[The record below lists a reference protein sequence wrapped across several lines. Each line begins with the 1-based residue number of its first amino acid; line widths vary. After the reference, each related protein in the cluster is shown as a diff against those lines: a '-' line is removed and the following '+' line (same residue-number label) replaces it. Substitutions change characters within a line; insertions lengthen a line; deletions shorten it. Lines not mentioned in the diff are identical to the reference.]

1 MKCVSPSVR
10 NLFERILKARYL
22 GSILIFVSFVVLALL
37 RIRNSFDRMA
47 PDPGF
52 WFLEQ
57 VRENN
62 YLHVFSNQD
71 GFLHV
76 APRLCF
82 EFVSLFPIQYQAIAG
97 TVGMQ
102 LIFGCVAA
110 SVFLIIRTETQK
122 FWLSLFGAVMVVAV
136 PAAGES
142 TVGNLGSVKWP
153 LTILLVFVLAS
164 KKTMLDYT
172 KLSVA
177 CAILVGLSQ
186 PYSILLTLPAF
197 IRRYGSKSKKSLS
210 QTECC
215 VAITGFVQLAVWFT
229 SGVTLQ
235 KYGEPTYLPWSGMGV
250 FWYSIWITPTLSG
263 ICVFLFLYLLHRRG
277 ISGFEFE
284 LRLASATVLL
294 AVVAYLQLGIKDSSS
309 VAPQAVSWVVLL
321 LTVFRVG
328 GLFGRQIQRLST
340 AILLVFVLTATVK
353 WFGASWFLTSGPTWS
368 SEIERA
374 RALCLQD
381 DLDDVVVKQFM
392 SDTTL
397 DCEQI
402 LEGA

>member
-1 MKCVSPSVR
+1 MR
-10 NLFERILKARYL
+10 RHL
-22 GSILIFVSFVVLALL
+22 GSITIFAFFVSVGLL

-62 YLHVFSNQD
+62 FLHVFSNQD

-82 EFVSLFPIQYQAIAG
+82 EFVSLFSIQYQAIVG

-102 LIFGCVAA
+102 IIFGGVAA
-110 SVFLIIRTETQK
+110 SVFFIIRSETHK
-122 FWLSLFGAVMVVAV
+122 FWLSLFGALMVVAV

-153 LTILLVFVLAS
+153 LTILLVFVLGS
-164 KKTMLDYT
+164 TKTMLSYT

-197 IRRYGSKSKKSLS
+197 INRYRSKSKKSLS
-210 QTECC
+210 PPELC
-215 VAITGFVQLAVWFT
+215 VVFTGFVQLTVWLT

-235 KYGEPTYLPWSGMGV
+235 KYGEPTYFAWPGMGV
-250 FWYSIWITPTLSG
+250 FWYSIWITPTLAG
-263 ICVFLFLYLLHRRG
+263 MCVFVFLYLLHRRR
-277 ISGFEFE
+277 ISDFEFE

-294 AVVAYLQLGIKDSSS
+294 AVVAYLQLGIKDSTS
-309 VAPQAVSWVVLL
+309 VAPQAVSWVALL
-321 LTVFRVG
+321 LTIYKVG
-328 GLFGRQIQRLST
+328 GLFGKQIQRFST
-340 AILLVFVLTATVK
+340 AVLLIFVLSAAVK

-368 SEIERA
+368 SEIRRA
-374 RALCLQD
+374 RALCLQGG
-381 DLDDVVVKQFM
+381 LDNVVVKQFM
-392 SDTTL
+392 SDATF
-397 DCEQI
+397 DCGQI

>member
-1 MKCVSPSVR
+1 MKFVSPSVR
-10 NLFERILKARYL
+10 NLLERILTLRQL
-22 GSILIFVSFVVLALL
+22 RSIAIFTFFVSLALL

-62 YLHVFSNQD
+62 FLHVFSNQD

-102 LIFGCVAA
+102 FIFGGVAA
-110 SVFLIIRTETQK
+110 TVFFIIRIETQK
-122 FWLSLFGAVMVVAV
+122 FWLSLFGALMVVGV

-164 KKTMLDYT
+164 TKTMLSYT

-177 CAILVGLSQ
+177 CAIFVGLSQ
-186 PYSILLTLPAF
+186 PYSILLTLPAL
-197 IRRYGSKSKKSLS
+197 INRYGSKPRKSLS
-210 QTECC
+210 RPEWC
-215 VAITGFVQLAVWFT
+215 VVFTGLVQLSVWFI

-235 KYGEPTYLPWSGMGV
+235 KYGEPTYLAWPGMGI
-250 FWYSIWITPTLSG
+250 FWYSIWITPTLAG
-263 ICVFLFLYLLHRRG
+263 MCVFLFLYLLHRKG
-277 ISGFEFE
+277 IKGFEFE

-309 VAPQAVSWVVLL
+309 VAPQAVSWVALL
-321 LTVFRVG
+321 LTIYRVG
-328 GLFGRQIQRLST
+328 GLYGKQIQSFSI
-340 AILLVFVLTATVK
+340 AVLLVFVLTATAK

-368 SEIERA
+368 SEIERT

-381 DLDDVVVKQFM
+381 DLDVVVVKQFM
-392 SDTTL
+392 GDTTFE
-397 DCEQI
+397 CKQI
-402 LEGA
+402 VEGA

>member
-1 MKCVSPSVR
+1 MLLR
-10 NLFERILKARYL
+10 HL
-22 GSILIFVSFVVLALL
+22 GPITTLAFFVSLALL

-47 PDPGF
+47 PDPGY

-57 VRENN
+57 VHENN
-62 YLHVFSNQD
+62 FLHVFSNQD

-82 EFVSLFPIQYQAIAG
+82 EFVSLFPIQYQAIVG

-102 LIFGCVAA
+102 FIFGGVAA
-110 SVFLIIRTETQK
+110 TVFFIIRSETNK
-122 FWLSLFGAVMVVAV
+122 FWLSLFGALMVVAV

-164 KKTMLDYT
+164 TKTMLGYT
-172 KLSVA
+172 KLSVV

-186 PYSILLTLPAF
+186 PYSILLILPAF
-197 IRRYGSKSKKSLS
+197 INRYRSKSKKSFS
-210 QTECC
+210 QAEWSVVFTW
-215 VAITGFVQLAVWFT
+215 FVQLTVWLT

-235 KYGEPTYLPWSGMGV
+235 KYGEPTYFAWPGMGV
-250 FWYSIWITPTLSG
+250 FWYSIWITPTLTG
-263 ICVFLFLYLLHRRG
+263 MCVFLFLYLLHRRG
-277 ISGFEFE
+277 ISGYEFE

-294 AVVAYLQLGIKDSSS
+294 AVVTYLQLGIKDSSA
-309 VAPQAVSWVVLL
+309 VAPQAVSWVALL
-321 LTVFRVG
+321 LIIYKVG
-328 GLFGRQIQRLST
+328 GLFGKQIQSFLI
-340 AILLVFVLTATVK
+340 AALLVLVLTAAVK

-381 DLDDVVVKQFM
+381 GIDNVVVKQFM
-392 SDTTL
+392 SDATFE
-397 DCEQI
+397 CEQI

>member
-1 MKCVSPSVR
+1 MKFVSWLVR
-10 NLFERILKARYL
+10 NRSKQTHNLTRFWSIPIVGLFV
-22 GSILIFVSFVVLALL
+22 LIAML
-37 RIRNSFDRMA
+37 RIRRSYDRMA

-62 YLHVFSNQD
+62 FLHVFSNQD

-97 TVGMQ
+97 TIGMQ
-102 LIFGCVAA
+102 AIFGGVAA
-110 SVFLIIRTETQK
+110 LVFFIVRIETSK
-122 FWLSLFGAVMVVAV
+122 FWLSLLAALMVVVV

-153 LTILLVFVLAS
+153 LTILLVFVLS
-164 KKTMLDYT
+164 SNRTMRT
-172 KLSVA
+172 HSKLSVV

-186 PYSILLTLPAF
+186 PYSVLLILPALVNRF
-197 IRRYGSKSKKSLS
+197 WSKAKTSLTKTEWCVVVTGSF
-210 QTECC
+210 Q
-215 VAITGFVQLAVWFT
+215 FVVWFT

-235 KYGEPTYLPWSGMGV
+235 KYGEPTYLPWPGMGA
-250 FWYSIWITPTLSG
+250 FWYSIWITPTLSALF
-263 ICVFLFLYLLHRRG
+263 VLLLTFLVYRKRVAFL
-277 ISGFEFE
+277 EFE

-309 VAPQAVSWVVLL
+309 VAPQAVSWVALL
-321 LTVFRVG
+321 LTIYRVG
-328 GLFGRQIQRLST
+328 GLFGKQIQRIST
-340 AILLVFVLTATVK
+340 AILLVLVLTATFK

-368 SEIERA
+368 SEIERT
-374 RALCLQD
+374 RDLCLQH
-381 DLDDVVVKQFM
+381 DLDVVVVKQFM
-392 SDTTL
+392 GDTTFE
-397 DCEQI
+397 CEQI